1 MRRTK
6 RALTDGELRRLAVP
20 QPQPGRKRARK
31 VYIAGGVPGLRYQVQ
46 ETGRRDFLLRY
57 TFAGVRKSVAI
68 GQHGAKLPALTA
80 EQARRRAGEILSEL
94 RKGVDPLAV
103 RKAARV
109 AAAAQ
114 QANDRADAER
124 RRALARGEAL
134 PGSFAA
140 LARLYLA
147 DPGRSTQ
154 RKESRRAFVSVIE
167 LDLIPAWGA
176 KPAGSIDRGEVYAL
190 GSAIAAGAG
199 ARRRRPGQPAPVA
212 AATAMKLASSIF
224 NFGLDVGFPGLVG
237 NPCTRV
243 LRRIAPTR
251 ERRDRWLSPAEI
263 RALWQATEVERPV
276 LRAFARLLLLTAL
289 RRDELLGARW
299 AEISEDE
306 RGTWLAI
313 PAERM
318 KAGRAVRVPFS
329 SLARAELAQLGEAR
343 DPVFLFPGRSAGTAL
358 REVYYYRKRL
368 RERMAPALA
377 GEEADPRVWTWH
389 DLRRTARSILAAEGV
404 SDTVAEL
411 LLAHIPVGLRG
422 TAGTYNRHDYAAEK
436 LAAVEA
442 LARRVRAIV
451 APESEPTE
459 DEPDNVLRPEFGQR
473 AGGGARP

>member
-6 RALTDGELRRLAVP
+6 RALTDGELRRLAAP
-20 QPQPGRKRARK
+20 QPRPGKRRARK
-31 VYIAGGVPGLRYQVQ
+31 VYVAGGVPGLRYQVR
-46 ETGRRDFLLRY
+46 ESGRRDFLLRY
-57 TFAGVRKSVAI
+57 TFAGVARAVAI
-68 GQHGAKLPALTA
+68 GQHGTKPPALTA
-80 EQARRRAGEILSEL
+80 EQARRRAGEILAEV
-94 RKGVDPLAV
+94 RKGSDPLAA
-103 RKAARV
+103 RKAERATV
-109 AAAAQ
+109 AAQRAS
-114 QANDRADAER
+114 DRADLER

-147 DPGRSTQ
+147 DPARASQ
-154 RKESRRAFVSVIE
+154 RPESRRAFASVIE
-167 LDLIPAWGA
+167 LELIPAWGA
-176 KPAGSIDRGEVYAL
+176 KPAGEISRGEVYAL

-199 ARRRRPGQPAPVA
+199 ARRRWPGRPAPVA

-224 NFGLDVGFPGLVG
+224 NFGLDVGFAGLVG
-237 NPCTRV
+237 NPCARV

-263 RALWQATEVERPV
+263 RALWLATEAERPV

-289 RRDELLGARW
+289 RRDELLTARW
-299 AEISEDE
+299 SEISEDE
-306 RGTWLAI
+306 RGAWLAI
-313 PAERM
+313 PADRM
-318 KAGRAVRVPFS
+318 KAGRAVRVPLS
-329 SLARAELAQLGEAR
+329 SLARAELAELAEAR

-358 REVYYYRKRL
+358 REVYYFRRRL
-368 RERMAPALA
+368 QERMAPLLA
-377 GEEADPRVWTWH
+377 AEETDARAWTWH

-411 LLAHIPVGLRG
+411 LLAHVPAGLRG

-436 LAAVEA
+436 IAAAEV

-451 APESEPTE
+451 TPDSEPAG
-459 DEPDNVLRPEFGQR
+459 DLLPFAPR